1 MREATEQKNEYA
13 KAISLFLAE
22 LLRTRKITLH
32 RAADI
37 AQKVVENI
45 NLIDTEEHFLK
56 LVKELSSDFDELQH
70 LVERYHMHLKVTDR
84 KDLEHKARMFAIQIM
99 SSDMNLAL
107 QVLQEATK
115 ENAQLEDLYIKIPQ
129 LKHFVESNPHP

>member
-115 ENAQLEDLYIKIPQ
+115 ENAQ
-129 LKHFVESNPHP
+129 